1 VDDASWHGWIIVG
14 IISWVAFVILGEP
27 LTGRELRALA
37 AAVRAEHGVLP
48 SAVIA
53 RMHLPRLW

>member
-1 VDDASWHGWIIVG
+1 
-14 IISWVAFVILGEP
+14 VAFVILGEP